1 MHIFWE
7 NIWKFPKFLISVFL
21 GFFLTA
27 AYPFFQLSKKRK
39 TLYILLCILT
49 LLLVFLVITL
59 KEMLGY
65 S

>member
-7 NIWKFPKFLISVFL
+7 NIWKFPKFLISVFI

-27 AYPFFQLSKKRK
+27 AYPFFQLSKNKK
-39 TLYILLCILT
+39 IFYSLSLMIILFAGFI
-49 LLLVFLVITL
+49 VITL

-65 S
+65 T